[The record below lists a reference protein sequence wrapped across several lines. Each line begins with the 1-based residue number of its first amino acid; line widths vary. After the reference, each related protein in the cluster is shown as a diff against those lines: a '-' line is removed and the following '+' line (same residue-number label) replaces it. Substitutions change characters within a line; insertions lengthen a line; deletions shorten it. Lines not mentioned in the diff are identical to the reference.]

1 MSLDPRTSANPLVG
15 RATSW
20 LEAVNS
26 RHPWNHNEHFHGWV
40 VRRVP
45 RGARVVLDV
54 GCGAGV
60 LLGRLRSR
68 VGEVHG
74 IDADAGMVA
83 RACARHCEDPAVTVR
98 LLGFG
103 GVRSPGDVR
112 PADGAGPLGHP
123 VGTDDGGTSG
133 YDAVTMVAVLH
144 HLDLDEALG
153 RARCLLAP
161 GGRLL
166 VVGLARVASA
176 RDLAVD
182 VASAFLNPLVGLV
195 KHPRRA
201 RPGDAGPDAA
211 GMPVREPQHSV
222 DEIARTA
229 RARLPGVRVRR
240 RLFFR
245 YTLEWTAPR

>member
-1 MSLDPRTSANPLVG
+1 MRLDPR
-15 RATSW
+15 ATSIRP
-20 LEAVNS
+20 LRRAVASLAAFNA

-45 RGARVVLDV
+45 PDARVVLDV

-68 VGEVHG
+68 LAEVHG

-83 RACARHCEDPAVTVR
+83 QARARHAADPAVTVR
-98 LLGFG
+98 RLRFDD
-103 GVRSPGDVR
+103 VRSPDDVR
-112 PADGAGPLGHP
+112 SAGAAGTPGPGAGSPGRR
-123 VGTDDGGTSG
+123 G

-144 HLDLDEALG
+144 HLELDEAL
-153 RARCLLAP
+153 RHARDLLAP

-166 VVGLARVASA
+166 VVGLARVATA

-182 VASAFLNPLVGLV
+182 LASALLNPLVGLV

-201 RPGDAGPDAA
+201 RPQDPGPDAP
-211 GMPVREPQHSV
+211 GMPVRDPRHTV
-222 DEIARTA
+222 DEIARAA
-229 RARLPGVRVRR
+229 RALLPGARVRR

>member
-1 MSLDPRTSANPLVG
+1 MTLDPRTSASPLVR
-15 RATSW
+15 RAAAW
-20 LEAVNS
+20 LAAVNA

-45 RGARVVLDV
+45 RGARVVLDA

-60 LLGRLRSR
+60 LLGRLRRR
-68 VGEVHG
+68 VAEVHG
-74 IDADAGMVA
+74 IDADGGMVA
-83 RACARHCEDPAVTVR
+83 QALVRHAADPAVTVR
-98 LLGFG
+98 RLGFDDVG
-103 GVRSPGDVR
+103 SPDDVRSP
-112 PADGAGPLGHP
+112 DGSGPPSHPAGPAAGP
-123 VGTDDGGTSG
+123 EG

-144 HLDLDEALG
+144 HLDLDEAL
-153 RARCLLAP
+153 RHARSLLAP

-182 VASAFLNPLVGLV
+182 VPSALLNPLVGLV

-201 RPGDAGPDAA
+201 RPGDPGTDAP
-211 GMPVREPQHSV
+211 GMPVRDPRHTV
-222 DEIARTA
+222 DEVARTA
-229 RARLPGVRVRR
+229 RAHLPGARVRR